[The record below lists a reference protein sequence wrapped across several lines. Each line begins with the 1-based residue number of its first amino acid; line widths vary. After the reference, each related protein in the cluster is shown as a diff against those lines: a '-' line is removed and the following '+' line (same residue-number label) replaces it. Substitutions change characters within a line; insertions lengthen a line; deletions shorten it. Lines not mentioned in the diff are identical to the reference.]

1 MEEDTFAPMK
11 PHFYKRYA
19 DDTYIRRKKNEP
31 DSLFEKLNSYHLNI
45 ILTIEKNPT
54 KFLDTE
60 IIQCGCEIET
70 KVYNKS
76 KKLLVHWSS
85 KIPTRYKRNAITGEY
100 HRAKR
105 IANDFNFEVKRTT
118 KKFLSAGYPRNVIRN
133 TIEYF
138 SKDKGDYV
146 IP

>member
-60 IIQCGCEIET
+60 IIRCGCEIET

-76 KKLLVHWSS
+76 KELLVHWSS
-85 KIPTRYKRNAITGEY
+85 KIPTRYKRNAITDEY

-118 KKFLSAGYPRNVIRN
+118 KKFLSAGYPRNFIRN